1 MGSHENHSNSDQDN
15 RDTLF
20 LFGGLALIVLGV
32 GLVIT
37 NRKVRQAVD
46 SGLAGVLPELK
57 GKILPDL
64 STVGSDVERYLKIR
78 SM

>member
-1 MGSHENHSNSDQDN
+1 MGSHDNHSSSDQDN
-15 RDTLF
+15 RDMLY

-64 STVGSDVERYLKIR
+64 SSVGSDVERYLKIR